1 MGLFMLPK
9 GRVTSLT
16 FTRSLVTWADRFAHL
31 PGFVYLDS
39 GTTTNGSELELIT
52 ALPTKTF
59 SAQDY
64 SNNLTS
70 WMTDIE
76 QSLAVSYGTGPALG
90 TAELFNG
97 GLVVGNLDYDTP
109 AADLARSSPQ
119 RSKAIAGLY
128 HWVLVSDT
136 KTGTSEVLYHPD
148 CPVGIRQ
155 QVESIL
161 NNDANTARESF
172 RLRQSFAA
180 SITKHEYR
188 RAVER
193 IQEYILAGDCYQVN
207 FAQRFQAAFEGDCWE
222 GYRAAREKL
231 AGGFSGFMRVDSD
244 RTILSLS
251 PERFLQISEGK
262 IITQPIKG
270 TAPRHID
277 AQKDLDLAQALVHSE
292 KDRAENVMITDLLRN
307 DLGQFCQAGSVK
319 VTELCALHSF
329 GNVHHLI
336 STVQGALKPDL
347 SAGQIL
353 IATSPGGSITGAP
366 KKRAVEII
374 SELEPYPRGAYCGSI
389 FVMAGGNWMQSSI
402 TIRTLETTDN
412 TLYCWGG
419 GGITA
424 SSNWEAE
431 YQETLDKVGPIM
443 AALEH
448 TSQCS
453 GNSIPS

>member
-148 CPVGIRQ
+148 CPVGTRQ

-180 SITKHEYR
+180 RITKHEYR

-193 IQEYILAGDCYQVN
+193 MQEYILAGDCYQVN
-207 FAQRFQAAFEGDCWE
+207 FAQRF
-222 GYRAAREKL
+222 
-231 AGGFSGFMRVDSD
+231 
-244 RTILSLS
+244 
-251 PERFLQISEGK
+251 
-262 IITQPIKG
+262 
-270 TAPRHID
+270 
-277 AQKDLDLAQALVHSE
+277 
-292 KDRAENVMITDLLRN
+292 
-307 DLGQFCQAGSVK
+307 
-319 VTELCALHSF
+319 
-329 GNVHHLI
+329 
-336 STVQGALKPDL
+336 
-347 SAGQIL
+347 
-353 IATSPGGSITGAP
+353 
-366 KKRAVEII
+366 
-374 SELEPYPRGAYCGSI
+374 
-389 FVMAGGNWMQSSI
+389 
-402 TIRTLETTDN
+402 
-412 TLYCWGG
+412 
-419 GGITA
+419 
-424 SSNWEAE
+424 
-431 YQETLDKVGPIM
+431 
-443 AALEH
+443 
-448 TSQCS
+448 
-453 GNSIPS
+453 